1 MKLSAKKKKWQSKI
15 NNNLMQNIDYA
26 RLRDYN
32 IKNLLKYEITSTP
45 FYLTKDDYLCKCQ
58 KSELA
63 AEIKK
68 PFKSEYL
75 SDVPMGDKRT
85 ITAVDFMA
93 YARKIPV
100 KKAKLKTYGNI
111 SQHVEIY
118 QNSYGIHSITWQ
130 IVRQE

>member
-1 MKLSAKKKKWQSKI
+1 
-15 NNNLMQNIDYA
+15 MQNIDYA

-68 PFKSEYL
+68 AFKSEYL

-100 KKAKLKTYGNI
+100 KKAKLKTYGDI